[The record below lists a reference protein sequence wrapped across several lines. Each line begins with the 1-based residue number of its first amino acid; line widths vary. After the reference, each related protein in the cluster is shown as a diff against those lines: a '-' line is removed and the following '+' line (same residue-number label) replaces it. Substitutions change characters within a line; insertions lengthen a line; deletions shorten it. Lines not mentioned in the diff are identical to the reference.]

1 MSLSSVAQNS
11 ALRIAAA
18 STAPASPDSV
28 ATTAAQ
34 SAVAA
39 SRAGADDTDA
49 VKVGQQAAATISA
62 GPSTAPSAPENPLAT
77 IVAWIPTETIALYIA
92 VTAALGDVTA
102 PEGGTASDADFT
114 SRWIWLGILVVVTAA
129 TATALSYRHQKQTS
143 AATKFALP
151 IFEISAASVAFVVWA
166 LSLPNTPLRD
176 FEGYDYSAWNSVL
189 ILGGTLAIGI
199 AAFAAGKSVDGFKV
213 LADPSTRA
221 FPGRGDGRGDGRGV
235 VAAPPPEQQP
245 SGGGTDTFRTGLP
258 DPARHNNV
266 Y

>member
-18 STAPASPDSV
+18 SAAPPSRDSV

-39 SRAGADDTDA
+39 SRNGVDDAEA
-49 VKVGQQAAATISA
+49 VRVGQQAAATISP

-92 VTAALGDVTA
+92 VTAALGDVA
-102 PEGGTASDADFT
+102 VPEGGAESDADFT
-114 SRWIWLGILVVVTAA
+114 SRWIWLGILLVITAA

-143 AATKFALP
+143 AATKFTMP
-151 IFEISAASVAFVVWA
+151 IFEVSAASVAFLVWA

-176 FEGYDYSAWNSVL
+176 IEGYDYSAWNSVL
-189 ILGGTLAIGI
+189 IMGGTLAIGM
-199 AAFAAGKSVDGFKV
+199 AAFAAGRSVDGFKV
-213 LADPSTRA
+213 LADPSARA
-221 FPGRGDGRGDGRGV
+221 FSVRGERRDPL
-235 VAAPPPEQQP
+235 ALPPPEQQVL
-245 SGGGTDTFRTGLP
+245 GGGTATFRDGLLP
-258 DPARHNNV
+258 GSEGRGSDH
-266 Y
+266 